1 MTNLV
6 VHNPLPHALAHYQ
19 SALTETLDEAGFSF
33 QIARSPSIEGETNRL
48 RKTSEWLSYLR
59 TESAR
64 RDTHHLVLW
73 PPMGYL
79 ELAASRLLRGS
90 ASIMVHD
97 PRPLRKQI
105 GLGQISSRF
114 GRVVGGGRCELI
126 VHSLEAA
133 AELERRHLQSVV
145 LPHPVTIHNR
155 ALPGRRRST
164 RAARIVR
171 VIGQHKPSRRMDVMT
186 RISDWRDKQKG
197 TVQLEIHGHGWE
209 RVPGWEVNSRWYS
222 ETDFDELIETSDAV
236 IIPYT
241 EYYQSGVAVRA
252 LERLVPVVAAG
263 HWFGSFFGEDYGGR
277 VRSDAWEDALGRA
290 LALPAEEARLRRKAA
305 TSVSLAA
312 WTAWARCA
320 S

>member
-1 MTNLV
+1 
-6 VHNPLPHALAHYQ
+6 
-19 SALTETLDEAGFSF
+19 
-33 QIARSPSIEGETNRL
+33 
-48 RKTSEWLSYLR
+48 
-59 TESAR
+59 
-64 RDTHHLVLW
+64 
-73 PPMGYL
+73 
-79 ELAASRLLRGS
+79 
-90 ASIMVHD
+90 
-97 PRPLRKQI
+97 
-105 GLGQISSRF
+105 
-114 GRVVGGGRCELI
+114 
-126 VHSLEAA
+126 
-133 AELERRHLQSVV
+133 
-145 LPHPVTIHNR
+145 
-155 ALPGRRRST
+155 
-164 RAARIVR
+164 
-171 VIGQHKPSRRMDVMT
+171 MDVMT